1 MIKLDPEMTAAGAL
15 ERVLLAETA
24 SPSAADYDPDDSLK
38 AMRYMRQVIEN
49 RLKLG
54 HRYGAPIGARTE
66 IDVISVGSQ
75 FEGFGRYPK
84 LRAGI
89 AQNISESLHIANSS
103 KDRRSAD
110 YQTFIQNAVL
120 AATEVAPPVSANI
133 AANVVAWKTKDAASP
148 GPNFVLA
155 GSAQGNDFYAVL
167 KILPPAPAKHHRR

>member
-1 MIKLDPEMTAAGAL
+1 MTKLDPEMTPSGAL

-24 SPSAADYDPDDSLK
+24 APSAPDYDADEGLK

-54 HRYGAPIGARTE
+54 HRYGAPVGARTE

-75 FEGFGRYPK
+75 FEGFGRCPK

-89 AQNISESLHIANSS
+89 AQNISESLHIANSA
-103 KDRRSAD
+103 KHRRLAD
-110 YQTFIQNAVL
+110 YQTFVQNAVL
-120 AATEVAPPVSANI
+120 AATEAAPPAAANI
-133 AANVVAWKTKDAASP
+133 PANVVAWKTRDAASP

-155 GSAQGNDFYAVL
+155 GAAQGYDFYAVL
-167 KILPPAPAKHHRR
+167 KIPPPASVKHHRR